1 MLIEALALCHNVTP
15 TKMEDSEKYEYEAQ
29 SPDEQALVE
38 ISQEVGVELVQ
49 RDDSIVKIKVPGGEK
64 EYEIL
69 ECFKFTSKRKRM
81 GILLKD
87 L

>member
-15 TKMEDSEKYEYEAQ
+15 TKPDDSEKYEYEAQ

-64 EYEIL
+64 KYEIL

>member
-38 ISQEVGVELVQ
+38 IP
-49 RDDSIVKIKVPGGEK
+49 KK
-64 EYEIL
+64 
-69 ECFKFTSKRKRM
+69 
-81 GILLKD
+81 
-87 L
+87 